1 MQPGFQAPS
10 GGVGPP
16 QAAVRPLLP
25 AGVRPQEQAGA
36 NHRQSPAGPDSDS
49 QLSQVSWLQVLLPSS
64 CLCLLAGLLDLRDTF
79 PRMCIDVQSLVR
91 CLCLLPHMRLQ
102 LWLCVLLEPVSV

>member
-10 GGVGPP
+10 GGDRPSP
-16 QAAVRPLLP
+16 AAVRPLLPAGVRPLLPAGVRPLLP

-49 QLSQVSWLQVLLPSS
+49 QLSQVSWLHQVLLPL
-64 CLCLLAGLLDLRDTF
+64 LCLRFHNNDNDY
-79 PRMCIDVQSLVR
+79 
-91 CLCLLPHMRLQ
+91 
-102 LWLCVLLEPVSV
+102 

>member
-25 AGVRPQEQAGA
+25 AGVRPLLPAGVRPQEQAGA
-36 NHRQSPAGPDSDS
+36 EHRQSPAGPDSDS
-49 QLSQVSWLQVLLPSS
+49 QLSQVSWLHQVLLPL
-64 CLCLLAGLLDLRDTF
+64 LCLHFLDNYNN
-79 PRMCIDVQSLVR
+79 
-91 CLCLLPHMRLQ
+91 
-102 LWLCVLLEPVSV
+102 E